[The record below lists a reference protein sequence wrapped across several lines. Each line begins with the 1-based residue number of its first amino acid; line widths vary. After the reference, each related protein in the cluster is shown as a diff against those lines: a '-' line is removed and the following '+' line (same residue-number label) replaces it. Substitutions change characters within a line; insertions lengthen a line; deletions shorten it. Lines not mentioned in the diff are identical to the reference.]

1 MLESP
6 DLDRLFGELNKLHEL
21 ANLPISDEVEAD
33 VRTEVLE
40 ARADQ
45 AMAVFQSRGWKH
57 LLRK

>member
-1 MLESP
+1 
-6 DLDRLFGELNKLHEL
+6 
-21 ANLPISDEVEAD
+21 